1 MGDTHTVARRRS
13 PLRAVGRGAAHVL
26 IAALPAL
33 AGAAPLA
40 SEAGR
45 LPVAILSERA
55 EDERREDLPDPLVA
69 LDLALDAIAA
79 PALILGSD
87 GRILRANAVARSTLA
102 ANAPAVRRAL
112 ALVLAG
118 GPKGRGAAGPPA
130 SSWDF
135 APLGHRGEAAG
146 FLAIGRVTPP
156 ERALDEALATAHR
169 RWKLTARQA
178 EVLALVARGLTN
190 DLIAETLGIGKGT
203 VEFHLSGIFDKAG
216 VSNRTTLI
224 AQALR

>member
-1 MGDTHTVARRRS
+1 MRERSRARVVAPAEFLRAVGTRRNLLGGDGVVHAGEASMARAGVRRMRDTHTVARRRS

-112 ALVLAG
+112 ALVL
-118 GPKGRGAAGPPA
+118 
-130 SSWDF
+130 
-135 APLGHRGEAAG
+135 
-146 FLAIGRVTPP
+146 
-156 ERALDEALATAHR
+156 
-169 RWKLTARQA
+169 
-178 EVLALVARGLTN
+178 
-190 DLIAETLGIGKGT
+190 
-203 VEFHLSGIFDKAG
+203 
-216 VSNRTTLI
+216 
-224 AQALR
+224 